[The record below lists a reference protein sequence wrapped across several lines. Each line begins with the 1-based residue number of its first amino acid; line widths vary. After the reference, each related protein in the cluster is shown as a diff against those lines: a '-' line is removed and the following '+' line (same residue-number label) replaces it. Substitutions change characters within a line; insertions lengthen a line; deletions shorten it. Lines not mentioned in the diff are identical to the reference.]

1 MQCARNGYEET
12 AIRHTMANRCLHLGI
27 KAFRRRGLEEHS
39 GLIAMTCFRVR
50 RIGIS
55 NQADK
60 AERSAY
66 NFIYGAD
73 IT

>member
-1 MQCARNGYEET
+1 V
-12 AIRHTMANRCLHLGI
+12 I